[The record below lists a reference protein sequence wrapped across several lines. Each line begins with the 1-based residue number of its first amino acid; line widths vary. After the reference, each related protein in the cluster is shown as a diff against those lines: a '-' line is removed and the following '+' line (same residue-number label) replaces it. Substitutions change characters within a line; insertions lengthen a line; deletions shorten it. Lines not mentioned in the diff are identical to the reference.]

1 MDTTMELDDLKL
13 AWQTLDRRL
22 QEQNALGRQLLAGNR
37 LDRAR
42 AQLRPLYLGQIL
54 QIVGGA
60 ALALLAAPFW
70 IGHRDVPHL
79 LIAGLTVHAYA
90 IAMIVVAARTL
101 YLLRCVDYSAPVLA
115 IQKQLATLRDVHVRN
130 GLIVGLAWWW
140 LWIPLLMMALMG
152 AFGADLYARAPSVVV
167 IGGAISMVGLAA
179 TWWLLRWARDPRRPR
194 LARFVEDGVTGTS
207 LRRAQTSL
215 ADIVAFEHET

>member
-22 QEQNALGRQLLAGNR
+22 REQNTLSRQLLTVNR
-37 LDRAR
+37 LDKAR

-60 ALALLAAPFW
+60 ALALVAAPFW
-70 IGHRDVPHL
+70 VAHRDVPHL

-90 IAMIVVAARTL
+90 IAMIVLAARTL
-101 YLLRCVDYSAPVLA
+101 YLLSRVDYAAPVLV
-115 IQKQLATLRDVHVRN
+115 IQKQLATLRDFYVRN

-140 LWIPLLMMALMG
+140 LWMPLMMIAFMTW
-152 AFGADLYARAPSVVV
+152 FGADLYARAPSVVG
-167 IGGAISMVGLAA
+167 IGSAIALVGLAA
-179 TWWLLRWARDPRRPR
+179 TWGILRWSRDPRRPR
-194 LARFVEDGVTGTS
+194 LARFVEDGVTGAS

-215 ADIVAFEHET
+215 AELVEFERDA